1 MANPSAL
8 INDNFKV
15 LSYLYDNRDK
25 ENVIRYTQGEIAD
38 AMGLSRPTVNGIF
51 KQLKE
56 AGYLI
61 QDTTKIGRYYLTEEA
76 HRAIET
82 FRKLK

>member
-1 MANPSAL
+1 MANPSVL

-25 ENVIRYTQGEIAD
+25 ENIIRYTQGEIAD
-38 AMGLSRPTVNGIF
+38 AMGFSRPTVNGIF

-61 QDTTKIGRYYLTEEA
+61 QDTTKIGRYHLTEEA
-76 HRAIET
+76 NKVIET

>member
-1 MANPSAL
+1 MSNPEAL

-61 QDTTKIGRYYLTEEA
+61 QDTTRIGRYYLTDDA
-76 HRAIET
+76 IKVIET

>member
-1 MANPSAL
+1 MSNPEAL

-38 AMGLSRPTVNGIF
+38 AMGFSRPTVNGIF

-61 QDTTKIGRYYLTEEA
+61 QDTTRIGRYYLTDDA
-76 HRAIET
+76 IKVIET

>member
-1 MANPSAL
+1 MANPSVL
-8 INDNFKV
+8 TNDNFNV
-15 LSYLYDNRDK
+15 LAYLYDNRDK

-38 AMGLSRPTVNGIF
+38 AIGFSRPTVNGIF

-61 QDTTKIGRYYLTEEA
+61 QDTTRIGRYYLTDDA
-76 HRAIET
+76 IKVIET

>member
-1 MANPSAL
+1 MANPSVLTNA
-8 INDNFKV
+8 NFNV
-15 LSYLYDNRDK
+15 LAYLYDNRDK

-38 AMGLSRPTVNGIF
+38 ALGFSRPTVNGIF

-56 AGYLI
+56 AGYLV
-61 QDTTKIGRYYLTEEA
+61 QDTSKIGRYYLTEEA
-76 HRAIET
+76 HKAIKT